1 MDKIEFRY
9 RKFSYGMDDYAI
21 PAVEI
26 FINGRRILSTS
37 MAALADARI
46 AALSM

>member
-26 FINGRRILSTS
+26 FINGRDFYGMCGSIR
-37 MAALADARI
+37 A
-46 AALSM
+46 

>member
-26 FINGRRILSTS
+26 FINGRDFMVCMNKRYFQINRSKS
-37 MAALADARI
+37 
-46 AALSM
+46 